1 MPQAMRAES
10 IQNEVICQGYGEE
23 VGYASIL
30 SIVANHRIYGVE
42 QLAIF
47 TPLMP

>member
-10 IQNEVICQGYGEE
+10 IENEVICQGYGED

-30 SIVANHRIYGVE
+30 SIVANHRIYAVD
-42 QLAIF
+42 QLAIL
-47 TPLMP
+47 TSLMP